1 MIFLSRPRSSLVADL
16 SLRPR
21 REEVAKEAGKLLP
34 NYLVSEMPADKRGH
48 CFRDPVRIPVSQRND
63 KMSQL
68 RPGSHQTCLV
78 STRNEIRNLEIRALT
93 PDIEPPDPLEEA
105 NYTEKRLATRPIS
118 LPDPRANSCSSSA
131 LQPRTWAKFRI
142 VPLIVACLPACPQ
155 AGRGG
160 RGRGRHTCAK

>member
-78 STRNEIRNLEIRALT
+78 STERNTKPGNTCPDSGYRAPGPTRRGKLYRKALGNATDFVARSASQFVLFLGLAAANVGEISNR
-93 PDIEPPDPLEEA
+93 
-105 NYTEKRLATRPIS
+105 S
-118 LPDPRANSCSSSA
+118 LDCR
-131 LQPRTWAKFRI
+131 
-142 VPLIVACLPACPQ
+142 LPACLST
-155 AGRGG
+155 GREGG